1 MTSTLA
7 GLPKFMNA
15 HLFAKVDTNNTG
27 QVNRADLTKF
37 WRAELE
43 SCEISKRLFKTIGD
57 LHRKYLLIDDFKP
70 LLRILLDKHP
80 GLEFL

>member
-1 MTSTLA
+1 
-7 GLPKFMNA
+7 MNG
-15 HLFAKVDTNNTG
+15 HLFAKADPNNTG
-27 QVNRADLTKF
+27 QVNRAEFTKF

-43 SCEISKRLFKTIGD
+43 NCEISKRLFKTIGAWQ
-57 LHRKYLLIDDFKP
+57 RKYLLIEDFKP